1 MVHLQKESKHFSMG
15 VLNPTFSIFLLM
27 CAVTKLIPQV
37 TSGKKMQENL
47 KSTLIQRILKKGKEL
62 NIMVS
67 VGST

>member
-1 MVHLQKESKHFSMG
+1 
-15 VLNPTFSIFLLM
+15 M

-47 KSTLIQRILKKGKEL
+47 KSTWIQRILKKGKEL